1 VKVAIGADHAGY
13 ELKEQVRRYLE
24 SHGHTALDM
33 GTHSA
38 ESTDYPQYAFRV
50 AESVRDGAAQSGV
63 LVCDSGNGIAIAANK
78 VDGIRATLCM
88 NARHAE
94 MARRHNDGNVLVL
107 ASSFIA
113 PSDVVPTLD
122 AWFATPF
129 DGGRHAR
136 RIGQIAEYERAPLR
150 HRDAD

>member
-13 ELKEQVRRYLE
+13 ELKEQVRRY
-24 SHGHTALDM
+24 SSPTAYRS
-33 GTHSA
+33 TWYHSA

-50 AESVRDGAAQSGV
+50 AESVGMAPRRAACS
-63 LVCDSGNGIAIAANK
+63 SATRKWIAIAANK
-78 VDGIRATLCM
+78 VEGIRATLCM

-122 AWFATPF
+122 AWFAPI
-129 DGGRHAR
+129 RWWPPP
-136 RIGQIAEYERAPLR
+136 RA
-150 HRDAD
+150 